1 MPEGDITQRS
11 GPITTTAT
19 ATTIN
24 TTATC
29 KRVAVAREVLEEHVR
44 PHGFVVEV
52 ELCSHLYTVAR
63 VSLFS
68 RTGEVREGGPRLW
81 MTREG

>member
-1 MPEGDITQRS
+1 MPEGDITQLS

-52 ELCSHLYTVAR
+52 ELCSHLYTVTR

-68 RTGEVREGGPRLW
+68 RTGEVREPRLW